1 MFGMG
6 SGGAATYATVSAAAA
21 AVVVH
26 APPPRSEFVSLQI
39 VHVDEDNKSA
49 LNVMKG
55 DKMITCP
62 DKKRI
67 FRLFKITGAEK
78 PTWHSVVSVGPSSLI
93 SVPVTARAGCCG
105 WADSCHSIVV
115 AAAAVVAASATSSSS
130 SSLYGRLPGY
140 AASHIFSSPRNG
152 RAPPVCS
159 VALML

>member
-1 MFGMG
+1 MSGMG

-115 AAAAVVAASATSSSS
+115 AAVVAQDCHRY
-130 SSLYGRLPGY
+130 SLGVKLP
-140 AASHIFSSPRNG
+140 NK
-152 RAPPVCS
+152 
-159 VALML
+159 VARDLFMPMANKVYE